1 MTPQVYLWF
10 TMGTVAAKLPDDL
23 ETRLRRRA
31 KAEGKT
37 TSQVVR
43 EAVEEHLAPPSQEW
57 AQALLRLPK
66 VRPRRSTKPPK
77 GVDELTYRID
87 TTF

>member
-1 MTPQVYLWF
+1 LEVYSSF
-10 TMGTVAAKLPDDL
+10 TMATVAAKLPDEL
-23 ETRLRRRA
+23 AARLRRRA

-37 TSQVVR
+37 PSQLVR

-66 VRPRRSTKPPK
+66 VKPKRRMSA
-77 GVDELTYRID
+77 DELQHAID
-87 TTF
+87 STT